1 MDCCLW
7 WQQWRKSWGV
17 QLYAGEKS
25 TSPWSLPRIKDYS
38 QRKTEVI
45 STPNRLQPQ
54 NIIILATMWY
64 LLCCPSLHLFLTTMF
79 KLILL
84 LCYRHQ
90 KVKYHFCQ
98 IGNNWALTA
107 AHCFFNQY
115 THQQDCF
122 LAFIEFSKLNSMFRK
137 SSRTIWRLCWV
148 STITAL
154 LSHRI
159 LHFLKGSNRS
169 EHIMFLKKGE
179 SLFFIK
185 LRWRQIVS
193 RQSRSSFLQEGVENL
208 RISAPPRL

>member
-1 MDCCLW
+1 
-7 WQQWRKSWGV
+7 
-17 QLYAGEKS
+17 
-25 TSPWSLPRIKDYS
+25 
-38 QRKTEVI
+38 
-45 STPNRLQPQ
+45 
-54 NIIILATMWY
+54 MWY

-90 KVKYHFCQ
+90 KTKYHFCQ

-122 LAFIEFSKLNSMFRK
+122 LAFIEFSKLNSMFRIC
-137 SSRTIWRLCWV
+137 SRTIWRLCWV
-148 STITAL
+148 STIRAL

-169 EHIMFLKKGE
+169 ELIMFLKKDE
-179 SLFFIK
+179 SLFSIK

-208 RISAPPRL
+208 RIGAPPRL